1 MAFGCQS
8 TPAAETALA
17 ELHTPLRFPHE
28 LHTSKPCEFCHTEP
42 VPGQTETPRP
52 GQDAHAS
59 CALSACHAA
68 DFAGEPTALCGL
80 CHESLQTENGPR
92 ATLVPFPPQAGPRSQ
107 AVAFS
112 HVVHLNAS
120 HMEKKLGFHI
130 SCIDCH
136 ALPSRADI
144 LSDTTLG
151 SEIPRPSHEACA
163 RCHASEAALPGS
175 PTMTACDACHKAGEE
190 QSREREF
197 ITGDLHFR
205 HSSHRNDRRGTRIG
219 CATCHESITQSD
231 DRSSRQARREMQV
244 CVNCHNDEKRVP
256 STKRMSRCE
265 TCHATRSSGIRALAP
280 RSHMPATERPANH
293 TQAFR
298 RDHAAD
304 ADRPSAACARCH
316 TMVSGNRRNT
326 CDECHQVMEPRDHV
340 VTWREYDHGPQ
351 AVTQPDRCTTCHQV
365 DFCVACHRTPP
376 RSHFPSLDFRRGGH
390 GTLAVLNLRAC
401 VTCHQVARDCSGSGC
416 HRGDGF

>member
-1 MAFGCQS
+1 MAQ
-8 TPAAETALA
+8 AEIV
-17 ELHTPLRFPHE
+17 TPLRFPHQS
-28 LHTSKPCEFCHTEP
+28 HTAKPCEFCHTAQA
-42 VPGQTETPRP
+42 PGQQRPPRP
-52 GQDAHAS
+52 GENSHAS
-59 CALSACHAA
+59 CALKDCHAA
-68 DFAGEPTALCGL
+68 DFEGEATTLCGL
-80 CHESLQTENGPR
+80 CHESLQTEAGPR
-92 ATLVPFPPQAGPRSQ
+92 SSLVPYPPQAGPRVQ

-112 HVVHLNAS
+112 HARHLDAS
-120 HMEKKLGFHI
+120 LMEERLGFHI
-130 SCIDCH
+130 SCTDCH
-136 ALPSRADI
+136 ALPSTQDSLEASE
-144 LSDTTLG
+144 LS
-151 SEIPRPSHEACA
+151 RPSHAACA
-163 RCHASEAALPGS
+163 RCHAPEAALPGS
-175 PTMTACDACHKAGEE
+175 PIMTACDGCHQAG
-190 QSREREF
+190 QERARARQF

-205 HSSHRNDRRGTRIG
+205 HSSHRNDRRGKRIG
-219 CATCHESITQSD
+219 CATCHESTATTD
-231 DRSSRQARREMQV
+231 GGERQVRREMQV

-256 STKRMSRCE
+256 PTRRMSRCE
-265 TCHATRSSGIRALAP
+265 TCHATKSAGLSALAP

-365 DFCVACHRTPP
+365 DFCVACHSTPP
-376 RSHFPSLDFRRGGH
+376 RSHFPSLSFRGGGH

-401 VTCHQVARDCSGSGC
+401 VTCHQVARDCSGAGC
-416 HRGDGF
+416 HRGDAF